1 MFANRPSQ
9 GDALE
14 SSLRRRQEL
23 VAQQK
28 ALKEQIDTI
37 DAALEEYLIATG
49 STKEVVGPFTVA
61 RVTSRRSTLNPHRL
75 VELGVMPDT
84 IKAATSTTE
93 FTYLKVTCAKE
104 G

>member
-1 MFANRPSQ
+1 MSLNRPH

-14 SSLRRRQEL
+14 ASLRRRQEL
-23 VAQQK
+23 VVQKK
-28 ALKEQIDTI
+28 ALEDEIDTI
-37 DAALEEYLIATG
+37 NSALEEYLIATG
-49 STKEVVGPFTVA
+49 SDKEVVGPFTVA

-93 FTYLKVTCAKE
+93 FTYLKVTTAKE

>member
-1 MFANRPSQ
+1 MSLNRPH

-14 SSLRRRQEL
+14 ASLRRRQEL

-61 RVTSRRSTLNPHRL
+61 RITSHRNTLDPRRL

-84 IKAATSTTE
+84 IKAATTSKA
-93 FTYLKVTCAKE
+93 FTFLKVTTAKE